1 MYASNVKCVHFK
13 LSLEAEHIIL
23 GRILHIMVTF
33 IDKYAKMMTE
43 HFGDAQ

>member
-1 MYASNVKCVHFK
+1 MLFRVEREPGQPVTVH
-13 LSLEAEHIIL
+13 
-23 GRILHIMVTF
+23 LHTMVTF